1 MPSSRGPA
9 LGRRAAPCLDA
20 MDKASTTQAV
30 LATGN
35 AGKLREMAAL
45 LAPVGLRLIAQGEL
59 GIAAAAETAVTF
71 VENALQK
78 ARHASGAAGL
88 PAIADDS
95 GLVVPALG
103 GAPGVRSA
111 RYAGDDATDAQ
122 NNRKLIGALAGIE
135 DRSAW
140 FYCALVFLEHPEDPA
155 PLLATGLWRGR
166 IIDQPRG
173 EGGFGYDP
181 HFLVPRLGRTSA
193 ELAPEEKNTLSHRGQ
208 AVAALLQRLRERSEG
223 P

>member
-1 MPSSRGPA
+1 MSRSRA
-9 LGRRAAPCLDA
+9 LA
-20 MDKASTTQAV
+20 TEAV

-45 LAPVGLRLIAQGEL
+45 LAPIGLRLTAQGEL
-59 GIAAAAETAVTF
+59 GIAAAAETGVTF

-78 ARHASGAAGL
+78 ARHASAAAGL

-140 FYCALVFLEHPEDPA
+140 FYCALVFIERPEDPA

-181 HFLVPRLGRTSA
+181 HFLVPHLGRTSA
-193 ELAPEEKNTLSHRGQ
+193 ELAPEEKNALSHRGQ

>member
-1 MPSSRGPA
+1 MSRSRA
-9 LGRRAAPCLDA
+9 LA
-20 MDKASTTQAV
+20 TEAV

-45 LAPVGLRLIAQGEL
+45 LAPIGLRLIAQGEL
-59 GIAAAAETAVTF
+59 GIAAAAETGVTF

-78 ARHASGAAGL
+78 ARHASAAAGL

-140 FYCALVFLEHPEDPA
+140 FYCALVFIERPEDPA

-173 EGGFGYDP
+173 GGGFGYDP
-181 HFLVPRLGRTSA
+181 HFLVPHLGRTSA
-193 ELAPEEKNTLSHRGQ
+193 ELAPEEKNALSHRGQ

>member
-1 MPSSRGPA
+1 MSRSRA
-9 LGRRAAPCLDA
+9 LA
-20 MDKASTTQAV
+20 TEAV

-45 LAPVGLRLIAQGEL
+45 LAPIGLRLIAQGEL
-59 GIAAAAETAVTF
+59 GIAAAAETGVTF

-78 ARHASGAAGL
+78 ARHASAAARL

-140 FYCALVFLEHPEDPA
+140 FYCALVFIERPEDPA

-181 HFLVPRLGRTSA
+181 HFLVPHLGRTSA
-193 ELAPEEKNTLSHRGQ
+193 ELAPEEKNALSHRGQ

>member
-1 MPSSRGPA
+1 MSRSRA
-9 LGRRAAPCLDA
+9 LA
-20 MDKASTTQAV
+20 TEAV

-45 LAPVGLRLIAQGEL
+45 LAPIGLRLIAQGEL
-59 GIAAAAETAVTF
+59 GIAAAAETGVTF

-78 ARHASGAAGL
+78 ARHASAAARL

-140 FYCALVFLEHPEDPA
+140 FYCALVFIERPEDPA

-181 HFLVPRLGRTSA
+181 HFLVPRLDRTSA
-193 ELAPEEKNTLSHRGQ
+193 ELAPEEKNALSHRGQ
-208 AVAALLQRLRERSEG
+208 AVAALLHRLRERSEG

>member
-1 MPSSRGPA
+1 MSRSRA
-9 LGRRAAPCLDA
+9 LA
-20 MDKASTTQAV
+20 TEAV

-45 LAPVGLRLIAQGEL
+45 LAPIGLRLIAQGEL
-59 GIAAAAETAVTF
+59 GIAAAAETGVTF

-78 ARHASGAAGL
+78 ARHASAAAAL

-122 NNRKLIGALAGIE
+122 NNRKLIGALADIE

-140 FYCALVFLEHPEDPA
+140 FYCALVFIERPEDPA

-173 EGGFGYDP
+173 GGGFGYDP
-181 HFLVPRLGRTSA
+181 HFLVPHLDRTSA
-193 ELAPEEKNTLSHRGQ
+193 ELAPEEKNALSHRGQ

>member
-1 MPSSRGPA
+1 MPTNRGPA
-9 LGRRAAPCLDA
+9 
-20 MDKASTTQAV
+20 TEAV
-30 LATGN
+30 LATSN

-45 LAPVGLRLIAQGEL
+45 LAPLGFRLRAQGEL
-59 GIAAAAETAVTF
+59 GIAAAEETGGTF

-78 ARHASGAAGL
+78 ARHASRAARL

-111 RYAGDDATDAQ
+111 RYAGEDATDVE

-135 DRSAW
+135 DRAAW
-140 FYCALVFLEHPEDPA
+140 FYCALVFIERPEDPA
-155 PLLATGLWRGR
+155 PLLASGSWHGR

-173 EGGFGYDP
+173 GGGFGYDP
-181 HFLVPRLGRTSA
+181 HFLIPDLGRTSA
-193 ELAPEEKNTLSHRGQ
+193 ELEPAQKNALSHRGQ
-208 AVAALLQRLRERSEG
+208 AVAALAEQLRARSA
-223 P
+223 PP

>member
-1 MPSSRGPA
+1 
-9 LGRRAAPCLDA
+9 
-20 MDKASTTQAV
+20 MDKVSTKQAV

-45 LAPVGLRLIAQGEL
+45 LAPIGFQLKAQGEL
-59 GIAAAAETAVTF
+59 GIAAAPETGVTF

-78 ARHASGAAGL
+78 ARHASRQAGL

-111 RYAGDDATDAQ
+111 RYAGDGATDAE
-122 NNRKLIGALAGIE
+122 NNRKLIGALAGVE
-135 DRSAW
+135 ERAAW
-140 FYCALVFLEHPEDPA
+140 FYCALVFIEHPEDPA
-155 PLLATGLWRGR
+155 PLLASGTWHGQ

-173 EGGFGYDP
+173 GGGFGYDP
-181 HFLVPRLGRTSA
+181 HFLIPRLGRTSA
-193 ELAPEEKNTLSHRGQ
+193 ELAADEKNALSHRGQ
-208 AVAALLQRLRERSEG
+208 AVAALLRQLRERIDR

>member
-1 MPSSRGPA
+1 MSRSRA
-9 LGRRAAPCLDA
+9 LA
-20 MDKASTTQAV
+20 TEAV

-45 LAPVGLRLIAQGEL
+45 LAPIGLRLIAQGEL
-59 GIAAAAETAVTF
+59 GIAAAAETGVTF

-78 ARHASGAAGL
+78 ARHASAAAAL

-122 NNRKLIGALAGIE
+122 NNRKLIGALADIE

-140 FYCALVFLEHPEDPA
+140 FYCALVFIERPEDPA

-173 EGGFGYDP
+173 GGGFGYDP
-181 HFLVPRLGRTSA
+181 HFLVPHLGRTSA
-193 ELAPEEKNTLSHRGQ
+193 ELAPEEKNALSHRGQ

>member
-1 MPSSRGPA
+1 
-9 LGRRAAPCLDA
+9 
-20 MDKASTTQAV
+20 MDKVSTKQAV

-45 LAPVGLRLIAQGEL
+45 LAPIGFQLKAQGEL
-59 GIAAAAETAVTF
+59 GIAAAPETGVTF

-78 ARHASGAAGL
+78 ARHASHQAGL

-111 RYAGDDATDAQ
+111 RYAGDGATDGE
-122 NNRKLIGALAGIE
+122 NNRKLIAALAGVE
-135 DRSAW
+135 ERAAW
-140 FYCALVFLEHPEDPA
+140 FYCALVFIEHPEDPA
-155 PLLATGLWRGR
+155 PLLASGTWHGQ

-173 EGGFGYDP
+173 GGGFGYDP
-181 HFLVPRLGRTSA
+181 HFLIPRLGRTSA
-193 ELAPEEKNTLSHRGQ
+193 ELAADEKNALSHRGQ
-208 AVAALLQRLRERSEG
+208 AVAALLRQLRERIDR

>member
-1 MPSSRGPA
+1 
-9 LGRRAAPCLDA
+9 
-20 MDKASTTQAV
+20 MDKPPITAAV

-35 AGKLREMAAL
+35 VGKLREMAAL
-45 LAPVGLRLIAQGEL
+45 LAPIGFQLKAQGEL
-59 GIAAAAETAVTF
+59 GIAAAPETGVTF

-78 ARHASGAAGL
+78 ARHASRSAKL

-111 RYAGDDATDAQ
+111 RFAGDCATDAD
-122 NNRKLIGALAGIE
+122 NNRKLIGSLTGIR
-135 DRSAW
+135 DRTAW
-140 FYCALVFLEHPEDPA
+140 FYCALVFIERPDDPA
-155 PLLATGLWRGR
+155 PLLATGTWRGQ

-181 HFLVPRLGRTSA
+181 HFLVPHLGRTSA
-193 ELAPEEKNTLSHRGQ
+193 ELAPSEKNALSHRGQ
-208 AVAALLQRLRERSEG
+208 AVASLLKQLRQRIEE

>member
-1 MPSSRGPA
+1 MSRSRA
-9 LGRRAAPCLDA
+9 L
-20 MDKASTTQAV
+20 ASEAV

-45 LAPVGLRLIAQGEL
+45 LAPIGLRLIAQGEL

-78 ARHASGAAGL
+78 ARHASAAAGL

-111 RYAGDDATDAQ
+111 RYAGDDATAAQ

-140 FYCALVFLEHPEDPA
+140 FYCALVFIEGPEDPA

-193 ELAPEEKNTLSHRGQ
+193 ELAPEEKNALSHRGQ
-208 AVAALLQRLRERSEG
+208 AVAALLQRLRERG
-223 P
+223 DRP

>member
-1 MPSSRGPA
+1 
-9 LGRRAAPCLDA
+9 
-20 MDKASTTQAV
+20 MDKVSTKQAV

-45 LAPVGLRLIAQGEL
+45 LAPIGFQLNAQGEL
-59 GIAAAAETAVTF
+59 GIAAAPETGVTF

-78 ARHASGAAGL
+78 ARHASRQAGL

-111 RYAGDDATDAQ
+111 RYAGDGATDAE
-122 NNRKLIGALAGIE
+122 NNRKLIGALAGVE
-135 DRSAW
+135 ERAAW
-140 FYCALVFLEHPEDPA
+140 FYCALVFIEHPEDPA
-155 PLLATGLWRGR
+155 PLLASGTWHGQ

-173 EGGFGYDP
+173 GGGFGYDP
-181 HFLVPRLGRTSA
+181 HFLIPGLGRTSA
-193 ELAPEEKNTLSHRGQ
+193 ELAADEKNALSHRGQ
-208 AVAALLQRLRERSEG
+208 AVAALLRQLRERIDR

>member
-1 MPSSRGPA
+1 MSRSRA
-9 LGRRAAPCLDA
+9 LA
-20 MDKASTTQAV
+20 TEAV

-45 LAPVGLRLIAQGEL
+45 LAPVGLRLTAQGEL

-78 ARHASGAAGL
+78 ARHASAAARL

-122 NNRKLIGALAGIE
+122 NNRKLISALAGIE

-140 FYCALVFLEHPEDPA
+140 FYCALVFIERPEDPA

-181 HFLVPRLGRTSA
+181 HFLVPHLGRTSA
-193 ELAPEEKNTLSHRGQ
+193 ELAPEEKNALSHRGQ

>member
-1 MPSSRGPA
+1 
-9 LGRRAAPCLDA
+9 
-20 MDKASTTQAV
+20 MDRVSTTDVV

-45 LAPVGLRLIAQGEL
+45 LAPLGFRLRAQGEL
-59 GIAAAAETAVTF
+59 GIAAAAETGGTF

-78 ARHASGAAGL
+78 ARHASRAARL

-111 RYAGDDATDAQ
+111 RYVGEDATDVE

-135 DRSAW
+135 DRAAW
-140 FYCALVFLEHPEDPA
+140 FYCALVFIEHPEDPT
-155 PLLATGLWRGR
+155 PLLASGKWRGR

-173 EGGFGYDP
+173 GGGFGYDP
-181 HFLVPRLGRTSA
+181 HFLIPDLDRTSA
-193 ELAPEEKNTLSHRGQ
+193 ELEPAQKNALSHRGQ
-208 AVAALLQRLRERSEG
+208 AVAALAEQLRARSA
-223 P
+223 PP

>member
-1 MPSSRGPA
+1 MSRSRA
-9 LGRRAAPCLDA
+9 LA
-20 MDKASTTQAV
+20 TEAV

-45 LAPVGLRLIAQGEL
+45 LAPIGLRLIAQGEL

-78 ARHASGAAGL
+78 ARHASAAAGL

-111 RYAGDDATDAQ
+111 RYAGDDATAAQ

-140 FYCALVFLEHPEDPA
+140 FYCALIFIERPEDPA

-193 ELAPEEKNTLSHRGQ
+193 ELAPEEKNALSHRGQ
-208 AVAALLQRLRERSEG
+208 AVAALLQRLRERG
-223 P
+223 DRP

>member
-1 MPSSRGPA
+1 MSRSRA
-9 LGRRAAPCLDA
+9 LA
-20 MDKASTTQAV
+20 TEAV

-45 LAPVGLRLIAQGEL
+45 LAPIGLRLIAQGEL

-78 ARHASGAAGL
+78 ARHASAAAGL

-111 RYAGDDATDAQ
+111 RYAGDDATAAQ

-140 FYCALVFLEHPEDPA
+140 FYCALVFIERPEDPA

-193 ELAPEEKNTLSHRGQ
+193 ELAPEEKNALSHRGQ
-208 AVAALLQRLRERSEG
+208 AVAALLQRLRERG
-223 P
+223 DRP

>member
-1 MPSSRGPA
+1 M
-9 LGRRAAPCLDA
+9 
-20 MDKASTTQAV
+20 V

-45 LAPVGLRLIAQGEL
+45 LAPLGINLKSQGEL
-59 GIAAAAETAVTF
+59 GIAAAAETGVSF

-78 ARHASGAAGL
+78 ARHASRNAQL

-111 RYAGDDATDAQ
+111 RYAGNDATDAQ
-122 NNRKLIGALAGIE
+122 NNRKLINALAGVE

-140 FYCALVFLEHPEDPA
+140 FYCALVFIENPEDPA
-155 PLLATGLWRGR
+155 PLLATGIWRGR

-181 HFLVPRLGRTSA
+181 HFEIPRLGRTSA
-193 ELAPEEKNTLSHRGQ
+193 ELAAKEKNALSHRGQ
-208 AVAALLQRLRERSEG
+208 AVAALLTQLGARSAR
-223 P
+223 

>member
-1 MPSSRGPA
+1 MSRSRA
-9 LGRRAAPCLDA
+9 LA
-20 MDKASTTQAV
+20 TEAV

-45 LAPVGLRLIAQGEL
+45 LAPIGLRLTAQGEL
-59 GIAAAAETAVTF
+59 GIAAAAETGVTF

-122 NNRKLIGALAGIE
+122 NNRKLIGALADIE

-140 FYCALVFLEHPEDPA
+140 FYCALVFIERPEDPA

-173 EGGFGYDP
+173 GGGFGYDP
-181 HFLVPRLGRTSA
+181 HFLVPHLGRTSA
-193 ELAPEEKNTLSHRGQ
+193 ELAPEEKNALSHRGQ

>member
-1 MPSSRGPA
+1 MSRSRA
-9 LGRRAAPCLDA
+9 LA
-20 MDKASTTQAV
+20 TEAV

-45 LAPVGLRLIAQGEL
+45 LAPVGLRLTAQGEL

-78 ARHASGAAGL
+78 ARHASAAAGL

-122 NNRKLIGALAGIE
+122 NNRKLIGALADIE

-140 FYCALVFLEHPEDPA
+140 FYCALVFIERPEDPA

-181 HFLVPRLGRTSA
+181 HFLVPHLDRTSA
-193 ELAPEEKNTLSHRGQ
+193 ELAPEEKNALSHRGQ

>member
-1 MPSSRGPA
+1 
-9 LGRRAAPCLDA
+9 
-20 MDKASTTQAV
+20 MDRVSTTDVV
-30 LATGN
+30 LATSN

-45 LAPVGLRLIAQGEL
+45 LAPLGFRLRAQGEL
-59 GIAAAAETAVTF
+59 GIAAAEETGGTF

-78 ARHASGAAGL
+78 ARHASRAARL

-111 RYAGDDATDAQ
+111 RYAGEDATDAE

-135 DRSAW
+135 DRAAW
-140 FYCALVFLEHPEDPA
+140 FYCALVFIEHPEDPT
-155 PLLATGLWRGR
+155 PLLASGKWRGR

-173 EGGFGYDP
+173 GGGFGYDP
-181 HFLVPRLGRTSA
+181 HFLIPDLDRTSA
-193 ELAPEEKNTLSHRGQ
+193 ELEPAQKNALSHRGQ
-208 AVAALLQRLRERSEG
+208 AVAALAEQLRARSAA

>member
-1 MPSSRGPA
+1 MSRSRA
-9 LGRRAAPCLDA
+9 LA
-20 MDKASTTQAV
+20 TEAV

-45 LAPVGLRLIAQGEL
+45 LAPIGLRLTAQGEL
-59 GIAAAAETAVTF
+59 GIAAAAETGVTF
-71 VENALQK
+71 VENALRK
-78 ARHASGAAGL
+78 ARHASAAAGL

-140 FYCALVFLEHPEDPA
+140 FYCVLVFIERPEDPA

-181 HFLVPRLGRTSA
+181 HFLVPHLDRTSA
-193 ELAPEEKNTLSHRGQ
+193 ELAPEEKNALSHRGQ

>member
-1 MPSSRGPA
+1 M
-9 LGRRAAPCLDA
+9 
-20 MDKASTTQAV
+20 

-45 LAPVGLRLIAQGEL
+45 LAPVGLRLTAQGEL

-78 ARHASGAAGL
+78 ARHASAAAGL

-122 NNRKLIGALAGIE
+122 NNRKLIGALADIE

-140 FYCALVFLEHPEDPA
+140 FYCALVFIERPEDPA

-181 HFLVPRLGRTSA
+181 HFLVPHLDRTSA
-193 ELAPEEKNTLSHRGQ
+193 ELAPEEKNALSHRGQ

>member
-1 MPSSRGPA
+1 
-9 LGRRAAPCLDA
+9 
-20 MDKASTTQAV
+20 MDKPSTTKAV

-45 LAPVGLRLIAQGEL
+45 LAPIGFQLKAQGEL
-59 GIAAAAETAVTF
+59 GIAAASETGVTF

-78 ARHASGAAGL
+78 ARHASHQAGL

-111 RYAGDDATDAQ
+111 RYAGDGATDAE
-122 NNRKLIGALAGIE
+122 NNRKLIGALAGVE
-135 DRSAW
+135 ERAAW
-140 FYCALVFLEHPEDPA
+140 FYCALVFIEHPEDPA
-155 PLLATGLWRGR
+155 PLLASGTWHGQ

-173 EGGFGYDP
+173 GGGFGYDP
-181 HFLVPRLGRTSA
+181 HFLIPGLGRTSA
-193 ELAPEEKNTLSHRGQ
+193 ELAADEKNALSHRGQ
-208 AVAALLQRLRERSEG
+208 AVAALLRQLGERIDR

>member
-1 MPSSRGPA
+1 MSRS
-9 LGRRAAPCLDA
+9 RARA
-20 MDKASTTQAV
+20 TQAV

-35 AGKLREMAAL
+35 AGKLREMAML
-45 LAPVGLRLIAQGEL
+45 LAPIGFQLRAQGEL

-78 ARHASGAAGL
+78 ARHASRAARL

-122 NNRKLIGALAGIE
+122 NNRKLIGALTGIE

-140 FYCALVFLEHPEDPA
+140 FFCALVFIERPEDPA
-155 PLLATGLWRGR
+155 PLLATGLWRGQ

-181 HFLVPRLGRTSA
+181 HFLVPHLGRTSA
-193 ELAPEEKNTLSHRGQ
+193 ELAPEEKNALSHRGQ

>member
-1 MPSSRGPA
+1 MSRS
-9 LGRRAAPCLDA
+9 RARA
-20 MDKASTTQAV
+20 TEAV

-45 LAPVGLRLIAQGEL
+45 LAPIGLRLIAQGEL
-59 GIAAAAETAVTF
+59 GIAAAAETGVTF

-78 ARHASGAAGL
+78 ARHASAAAGL

-122 NNRKLIGALAGIE
+122 NNRKLIGALAGID

-140 FYCALVFLEHPEDPA
+140 FYCALVFIEHPEDPA

-181 HFLVPRLGRTSA
+181 HFLVPHLGRTSA
-193 ELAPEEKNTLSHRGQ
+193 ELAPEEKNALSHRGQ
-208 AVAALLQRLRERSEG
+208 AVAALLQRLRERSER

>member
-1 MPSSRGPA
+1 MLRNDG
-9 LGRRAAPCLDA
+9 
-20 MDKASTTQAV
+20 STTKAV

-45 LAPVGLRLIAQGEL
+45 LAPIGFELRAQGEL
-59 GIAAAAETAVTF
+59 GIAAAPETGVTF

-78 ARHASGAAGL
+78 ARHASRSAKL

-111 RYAGDDATDAQ
+111 RYAGDDATDAD
-122 NNRKLIGALAGIE
+122 NNRKLIGSLVGIQG
-135 DRSAW
+135 RTAW
-140 FYCALVFLEHPEDPA
+140 FYCALVFIERPDDPA
-155 PLLATGLWRGR
+155 PLLATGTWRGR

-181 HFLVPRLGRTSA
+181 HFLVPHLGRTSA
-193 ELAPEEKNTLSHRGQ
+193 ELAPEEKNALSHRGQ
-208 AVAALLQRLRERSEG
+208 AVAALLKQLRERRAR